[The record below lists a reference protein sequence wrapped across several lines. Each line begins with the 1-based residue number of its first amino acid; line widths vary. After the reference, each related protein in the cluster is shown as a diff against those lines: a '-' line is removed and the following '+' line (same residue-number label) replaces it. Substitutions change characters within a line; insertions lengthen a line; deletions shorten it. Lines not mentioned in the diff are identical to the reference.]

1 MKKYNLLIIVLLI
14 KNAIFAH
21 CQIPCGIYDDAAQI
35 IRIKSD
41 LKTIRKAM
49 EKILELSNK
58 SDPLSSNQINRW
70 VISKDQHADKIQK
83 TISEYFLT
91 QRVKADKSKKYIDQV
106 STLHKL
112 LVSTMKCKQTVDEN
126 NVDISLE
133 LIDSFVG
140 YYFDSHGLEHLNT
153 IEN

>member
-14 KNAIFAH
+14 KNTIFAH

-41 LKTIRKAM
+41 FETIRKSM
-49 EKILELSNK
+49 RKISELSNK
-58 SDPLSSNQINRW
+58 SDPLSNNQINRW
-70 VISKDQHADKIQK
+70 ILTKDQHADKIQK

-91 QRVKADKSKKYIDQV
+91 QRVKADKSKKYINQV

-112 LVSTMKCKQTVDEN
+112 LVATMKCKQTVDEK
-126 NVDISLE
+126 NVNMSLE

-140 YYFDSHGLEHLNT
+140 FYFDSHGLDHLNK

>member
-1 MKKYNLLIIVLLI
+1 MIVLLM
-14 KNAIFAH
+14 KNTIFAH

-41 LKTIRKAM
+41 FETIRKSM
-49 EKILELSNK
+49 RKISELSNK
-58 SDPLSSNQINRW
+58 SDPLSNNQINRW
-70 VISKDQHADKIQK
+70 VLTKDQHADKIQE

-91 QRVKADKSKKYIDQV
+91 QRVKADKSQKYISQV

-112 LVSTMKCKQTVDEN
+112 LVSTMKCKQTVDEK

-140 YYFDSHGLEHLNT
+140 FYFDSHGLDHLNK
-153 IEN
+153 IDN